1 MRTEREFMVKSN
13 QARALWP
20 YLVVLTILFVLSLAA
35 PRSWDRTKPQ
45 TETAL
50 PPQAATPAPTMLQAQ
65 QAGPGS
71 NTPISQMPGKQPN
84 AEIAGPLTPPVADK
98 VTQQYSEPPATTP
111 PLAPAESASAAPIAS
126 GPSPEFERQLAH
138 VEQNWLAAREQLRR
152 DWESARVELNNV
164 TAPLG
169 RVLRPDVLAKFIA
182 TRARTERAHAAA
194 QQETPPQPNMAAQT
208 DNIGLSAPLT
218 TPIAPAY
225 AEPAP
230 AAPTPV
236 ELSENWPLA
245 ADLIEHC
252 GKLRQDPATQL
263 WANQTIALLQSL
275 STKQLHD
282 PASRELML
290 GLRQLANHAGSM
302 LARLGH
308 VTDEALPLRRVQF
321 DLVRRLELWEAAAT
335 RSSEVG
341 AWASCIVPSAERDT
355 RVLKPTQTLLNYLST
370 DPAGENWK
378 VYLQVDQI
386 HDLSRLT
393 ERAAPPTTKRASHGF
408 PHGDVTQPVAK
419 LISDR
424 RQFAERVLH
433 RSQRPELTKE
443 QRAFLERPEVQ
454 GYLEGLRNW
463 SIQPRLL
470 ADMLQTIENYEET
483 RLPSDAAELGLTI
496 CDLQRSLDPRDQSL
510 GKLLDQH
517 YRNANARVALTAAM
531 LNRLAP
537 KQVVTTQPVRDV
549 ISGTLAQGQST
560 TKSDVSVKLVPH
572 NDGWNFILDID
583 GQINSNTMSKS
594 GPVTFVNRGAS
605 QYMAEKSV
613 FISGDG
619 IRSNP
624 ATARAQHQTQLANI
638 CTEYDQMPLIGGIV
652 RNYAEKRYD
661 ENLPQAQQQAC
672 NRVANKAA
680 SQVDQDVEAGL
691 VRLEDNLRQQVV
703 ASLNRWGLAPT
714 IVSMQTTAE
723 RATARFRLAGPEQLA
738 AHTSRPLALSDSLS
752 SMQLHESVLDNF
764 LVNLELPG
772 RTWMLPELYEH
783 IQRKVSR
790 QKPVPIADLPDNISV
805 RFADL
810 DPIVV
815 QFRDDRIHV
824 SVSLAEVRNPER
836 SWENVEFHTKYQLIA
851 EGLQLKL
858 TRDGQ
863 VMLRGDHSGRV
874 DVVLRTI
881 GSKLFPRDEGIKLIP
896 EAVIKDERL
905 RGLVWSQVQ
914 LENGWMGLGIAD
926 EKAMLAREKAALQR

>member
-45 TETAL
+45 TEAAL
-50 PPQAATPAPTMLQAQ
+50 PQQAAKPAPTMLQAQ
-65 QAGPGS
+65 QAVPGS
-71 NTPISQMPGKQPN
+71 NTPICLMPGKQPS
-84 AEIAGPLTPPVADK
+84 AEIAGPLTPPVAEK
-98 VTQQYSEPPATTP
+98 VTQQYSDPKFSEPPATTP
-111 PLAPAESASAAPIAS
+111 PLAPADSALNAPITS
-126 GPSPEFERQLAH
+126 GPSPEFEKQLAH

-152 DWESARVELNNV
+152 DWESARVEFNNV

-182 TRARTERAHAAA
+182 TRTRTERAHAAA
-194 QQETPPQPNMAAQT
+194 QEETPPQPNLAGQT

-218 TPIAPAY
+218 TPTPV
-225 AEPAP
+225 
-230 AAPTPV
+230 APTPV

-252 GKLRQDPATQL
+252 GTLRRDPATQL

-282 PASRELML
+282 PSSRELML
-290 GLRQLANHAGSM
+290 GLRQLANHAGAM
-302 LARLGH
+302 LARLGS

-321 DLVRRLELWEAAAT
+321 DLVRRLELWEAAAL
-335 RSSEVG
+335 RSNEVG
-341 AWASCIVPSAERDT
+341 PWASCIVPSAERDT

-419 LISDR
+419 LITDR
-424 RQFAERVLH
+424 RQFAERILY
-433 RSQRPELTKE
+433 RAQRPELTKE
-443 QRAFLERPEVQ
+443 QRAFLERPELQ

-496 CDLQRSLDPRDQSL
+496 CDLQRSLDPRDQAL

-517 YRNANARVALTAAM
+517 YRNANARVTLTKSM
-531 LNRLAP
+531 LNRLVP

-560 TKSDVSVKLVPH
+560 TTSDVHVNLVPH
-572 NDGWNFILDID
+572 NDGWNFVFDIV
-583 GQINSNTMSKS
+583 GHINSNTSSQS

-605 QYMAEKSV
+605 QYDAQKSV
-613 FISGDG
+613 YISGDG

-624 ATARAQHQTQLANI
+624 ATARAQHRTELANI
-638 CTEYDQMPLIGGIV
+638 CTEYDQMPLLGELV

-672 NRVANKAA
+672 NRVANRAA
-680 SQVDQDVEAGL
+680 SQIDLEVEAGL
-691 VRLEDNLRQQVV
+691 VRMENNVRQQVV
-703 ASLNRWGLAPT
+703 GSLNRWGLAPK
-714 IVSMQTTAE
+714 IVSMQTTEE
-723 RATARFRLAGPEQLA
+723 RVTGRFRLAGPEQLA

-752 SMQLHESVLDNF
+752 SMQVHESVLDNF
-764 LVNLELPG
+764 LVNLELSG
-772 RTWMLPELYEH
+772 RTWMLPELYDH

-790 QKPVPIADLPDNISV
+790 QKPVTFAELPDNVAV

-810 DPIVV
+810 DPVV
-815 QFRDDRIHV
+815 IHFRDDRIHIT
-824 SVSLAEVRNPER
+824 VSLAEVRQADR
-836 SWENVEFHTKYQLIA
+836 SWDNVEFHVKYQLVA

-858 TRDGQ
+858 VRDGQ
-863 VMLRGDHSGRV
+863 VSLRGDHAGRV
-874 DVVLRTI
+874 DVVLRAI
-881 GSKLFPRDEGIKLIP
+881 GSKLFPRDEALKLIP
-896 EAVIKDERL
+896 EAVVKDERL

-914 LENGWMGLGIAD
+914 LENGWFGLGMAD
-926 EKAMLAREKAALQR
+926 EKAALAREKAALKR